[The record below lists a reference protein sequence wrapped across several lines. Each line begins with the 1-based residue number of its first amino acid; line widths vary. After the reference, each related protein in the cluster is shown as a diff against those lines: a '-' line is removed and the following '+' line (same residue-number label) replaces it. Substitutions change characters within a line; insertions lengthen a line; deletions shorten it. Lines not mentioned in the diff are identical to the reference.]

1 MIVSWNWLQDY
12 VSLDMDVAELEHR
25 LSSSPPINLQFIYAI
40 IIVSSNEG
48 SDFNQPFQGREQH
61 PVWKK

>member
-25 LSSSPPINLQFIYAI
+25 LAMAGLNHELNAA
-40 IIVSSNEG
+40 
-48 SDFNQPFQGREQH
+48 DGR
-61 PVWKK
+61 